1 MNRLAYR
8 LDLTAQS
15 SVSDLYGNIGAEQ
28 VIVSAYN
35 DAKTVLRIDYHYTL
49 KVNMLS
55 PLPQRV
61 TLLAVLD
68 AWAQPPRKIAAQPD
82 L

>member
-1 MNRLAYR
+1 MGN
-8 LDLTAQS
+8 
-15 SVSDLYGNIGAEQ
+15 LYGHFGIEQ
-28 VIVSAYN
+28 VIVGA
-35 DAKTVLRIDYHYTL
+35 DHDTEPMLRVDYYDTL
-49 KVNMLS
+49 KVNMLP

-68 AWAQPPRKIAAQPD
+68 AWTQSPRKIATQPH

>member
-1 MNRLAYR
+1 
-8 LDLTAQS
+8 
-15 SVSDLYGNIGAEQ
+15 VSDFYGNIGVEQ
-28 VIVSAYN
+28 VIVGAYN
-35 DAKTVLRIDYHYTL
+35 DAKTVLRIDYHHTL
-49 KVNMLS
+49 KVEMLP

-68 AWAQPPRKIAAQPD
+68 AWTQSPRKVATQPH